1 MAAATNSLPGS
12 GGGLLKESVILLVE
26 DRQDDITIIARA
38 FAEAK
43 LDNPV
48 RVVTDGE
55 KAMQYLQ
62 GEGDYADRARNPLPQ
77 LILLDLKL
85 PKVDGFE
92 FLKWLRQQPEYG
104 HIIVLVLTVSAEVR
118 DVHRAY
124 DLGANSFMVKPDDF
138 RNVTEMVR
146 SLRDYWLLGNKAPT
160 VRSMAE
166 GDAGPRATK

>member
-1 MAAATNSLPGS
+1 MGAGTNSWPGP
-12 GGGLLKESVILLVE
+12 GEGLLRESVILLVE
-26 DRQDDITIIARA
+26 DRQDDITIIAKA

-55 KAMQYLQ
+55 RAMQYLK
-62 GEGDYADRARNPLPQ
+62 GEGDYSDRIRNPLPQ

-92 FLKWLRQQPEYG
+92 FLKWLREQPEFG
-104 HIIVLVLTVSAEVR
+104 HIIVVVLTVSNQVR

-124 DLGANSFMVKPDDF
+124 ELG
-138 RNVTEMVR
+138 
-146 SLRDYWLLGNKAPT
+146 
-160 VRSMAE
+160 
-166 GDAGPRATK
+166 